1 MAVLAAAA
9 ALAAATGGFRVA
21 LVEQPSPLV
30 AYPTSSQFQQSQNP
44 SFVPRSPHLPHGGLM
59 VRLQNC
65 SAPDYPGK
73 GPTNQSGCN
82 YGSGG
87 GSDCYGD
94 SGFVRDHIGF
104 VPFPA
109 GYTGADPP
117 TGLPRITPEHIVFSP
132 QPGLADEKWGTQ
144 DPQCAWDP
152 HTSQYFLSYTAWAG
166 PSAGWGQKAALSQTP
181 GDPASWKRIGPT
193 FTPNNSW
200 PITPK
205 GSESNIKCSALFT
218 MPGENASP
226 RYYLFSGDVTPHG
239 ARVSSSDSLHG
250 PWSRRELVSGGD
262 VGKPGAWDDHMGCFT
277 PPVELAGP
285 LQGHLLSFCE
295 WQPPSSFPSRCAE
308 DGARLQTMRTSSHS
322 LVSQAFRSDGP
333 S

>member
-1 MAVLAAAA
+1 MGGGGGKQSE
-9 ALAAATGGFRVA
+9 ALAPTAIVVETPSTPLHQLSMRVSHQ
-21 LVEQPSPLV
+21 L
-30 AYPTSSQFQQSQNP
+30 
-44 SFVPRSPHLPHGGLM
+44 
-59 VRLQNC
+59 
-65 SAPDYPGK
+65 
-73 GPTNQSGCN
+73 
-82 YGSGG
+82 
-87 GSDCYGD
+87 
-94 SGFVRDHIGF
+94 
-104 VPFPA
+104 
-109 GYTGADPP
+109 
-117 TGLPRITPEHIVFSP
+117 
-132 QPGLADEKWGTQ
+132 
-144 DPQCAWDP
+144 
-152 HTSQYFLSYTAWAG
+152 
-166 PSAGWGQKAALSQTP
+166 KAALSQTP

-295 WQPPSSFPSRCAE
+295 WQPILFPLPLC
-308 DGARLQTMRTSSHS
+308 
-322 LVSQAFRSDGP
+322 
-333 S
+333 